1 VIKVSDPVPATASF
15 GDSDQLKPGQAAIAI
30 GSPLGDF
37 KNSVTTGVISAL
49 NRSVGGDAPAGL
61 IQTDAAINHGNSGGP
76 LVDLSGQVVGLNTL
90 VVREA
95 GSTGDQAEGL
105 GFAVPSNT
113 VKLVADQ
120 LIAHGSID
128 HSYLGVQY
136 GDINPELVL
145 TEHLTV
151 NQGALIGQVEPGGPA
166 AKAGLVEGD
175 IITAVDGK
183 QLSDSITLRQVLLSD
198 APGTPVNLSV
208 LRDGKTLQLNVTL
221 GKMLNC

>member
-1 VIKVSDPVPATASF
+1 
-15 GDSDQLKPGQAAIAI
+15 
-30 GSPLGDF
+30 
-37 KNSVTTGVISAL
+37 VISAL

-221 GKMLNC
+221 GTRPAA